1 VAEAPIASAR
11 RAEHHDGRRR
21 RRVVAQREMGAQRRS
36 GAQRGRKL
44 IERISDRAVQ
54 PQRRTPVAVVDDLD
68 LAQVD
73 VRQHGVDLAVEQ
85 DCGGSVSGS
94 QRRLA
99 LRLAEERVTLDARG
113 GSLA

>member
-1 VAEAPIASAR
+1 MVSKGVAGTAAAAKPLGLLLS
-11 RAEHHDGRRR
+11 
-21 RRVVAQREMGAQRRS
+21 
-36 GAQRGRKL
+36 
-44 IERISDRAVQ
+44 
-54 PQRRTPVAVVDDLD
+54 
-68 LAQVD
+68 LAALY
-73 VRQHGVDLAVEQ
+73 GVDLAVEQ